1 MPHCTSPSAPAT
13 VPISLHEGWQL
24 RSEELEWGPEQA
36 AAVLER
42 TEGWLAHPVPGD
54 VRQTLVAHGLLP
66 EPRVGLNALEQD
78 WIEHKSWWFRKS
90 FDVTAEFLAGADV
103 VELCFESLDCEA
115 DVWLNGHAL
124 GHHRSAHHPFVR
136 DVRTRLHP
144 GENTVLVR
152 LTTGNTSID
161 PNKLWPLKR
170 NKSAISEFA
179 GVFSTRGD
187 RRRAF
192 LRKPQFCFGWD
203 WAPRLATC
211 AIAGEVTLTAF
222 RTLAVRSIHPVT
234 TAIRG
239 SSAELRVDVEIENFA
254 LFATIDARI
263 ELAVTF
269 EGAPVFTRTLED
281 VLLKSGV
288 NGVTFTATVE
298 NARLWWPNGT
308 GGGDGPRALY
318 VAEVAVSALAPAT
331 TYPVKRG
338 RGATPHRATACTRFG
353 LRTVR
358 LLTERINAEERGLT
372 FEVNGVRI
380 FAKGANWA
388 PVDSLPARVSAGQY
402 RHLVREAQAA
412 NFNMLRIWGGGIYN
426 PGVFYDACDELGI
439 LVWQDYM
446 FACDIYPDHE
456 EWFRRESELEI
467 TYQTR
472 RLRAH
477 PCIAL
482 WCGNNESQSGFLGGY
497 FGGVPMEQL
506 PCFGGA
512 HVYNHLAPTL
522 ARQLAPEIPYW
533 NGGPYG
539 GESSGSH
546 HVGDNHLCYHDI
558 DLAVF
563 DTQAA
568 SHFASE
574 FGNLGP
580 IRASSWRTATGLA
593 DPKPD
598 SPEWLQHTNT
608 FSKPGG
614 DVRKAIEF
622 QYGIATETPLSL
634 EEFILLGG
642 MTQGRW
648 YQRAIHTFRARE
660 HCDGA
665 LFWMYADCWGE
676 IGWTIIDCYGRRKNS
691 FAFVARAFAPL
702 ILILRREGAAV
713 RGTMINDAADAWRGT
728 VELGWMSFDGTRV
741 VAEQTGV
748 EAPAHSRRVAFEI
761 PQGGHPTKEGFYFA
775 RMVGGGGADARA
787 LVEDRGPGTA
797 VLLPDRLGECALPEP
812 TLRVSGVAE
821 RDGALWFTVTTDV
834 FAHGVHFNL
843 GDDARPS
850 DEFFDLMPGESR
862 TVRVPGVRL
871 PAEGMVAKSV
881 LSRGTV

>member
-1 MPHCTSPSAPAT
+1 MPENTHARVAAQ
-13 VPISLHEGWQL
+13 VQLNLNDGWWL
-24 RSEELEWGPEQA
+24 RFEELETGPA
-36 AAVLER
+36 LVAAVAGR
-42 TEGWLAHPVPGD
+42 KDGWLAHPVPGD
-54 VRQTLVAHGLLP
+54 VRQTLVTHGKLP
-66 EPRVGLNALEQD
+66 EPSVGLNALEQD
-78 WIEHKSWWFRKS
+78 WVEHKSWWFKKQVE
-90 FDVTAEFLAGADV
+90 VTAEFLDGADV
-103 VELCFESLDCEA
+103 VELSFESLDCEA
-115 DVWLNGHAL
+115 DVWINGHPL
-124 GHHRSAHHPFVR
+124 GHHRSAHYPFVR
-136 DVRTRLHP
+136 DVRTLLTA

-161 PNKLWPLKR
+161 PNELWPLER
-170 NKSAISEFA
+170 FKSAGWSGPGIF
-179 GVFSTRGD
+179 VTRAD

-211 AIAGEVTLTAF
+211 AIAGDVTLTAF

-239 SSAELRVDVEIENFA
+239 SSAELKVEVEIENFA

-269 EGAPVFTRTLED
+269 EGTPVFEEVRED

-288 NGVTFTATVE
+288 NVVTFTTTLE
-298 NARLWWPNGT
+298 DARLWWPNGA
-308 GGGDGPRALY
+308 DAGPGKRALY
-318 VAEVAVSALAPAT
+318 AADVAVSAVSPAT
-331 TYPVKRG
+331 CYPVKRE
-338 RGATPHRATACTRFG
+338 RGTTPQRATGSTRFG

-380 FAKGANWA
+380 FSKGANWA
-388 PVDSLPARVSAGQY
+388 PVDSLPARVPAEKY
-402 RHLVREAQAA
+402 RHLIREAQAA

-426 PGVFYDACDELGI
+426 PEVFYEACDELGI

-446 FACDIYPDHE
+446 FACDIYPDHL

-467 TYQTR
+467 AYQTR

-497 FGGVPMEQL
+497 FGGVPMLEL

-512 HVYNHLAPTL
+512 HIYNNLAPTV

-539 GESSGSH
+539 GEFSGTH

-563 DTQAA
+563 DTNAQ

-580 IRASSWRTATGLA
+580 IPASSWRAATGQA
-593 DPKPD
+593 EPKPD

-622 QYGIATETPLSL
+622 QYGIATDAALTL

-660 HCDGA
+660 TCDGA

-676 IGWTIIDCYGRRKNS
+676 IGWTIVDYYGRRKNS
-691 FAFVARAFAPL
+691 FAFVARAFAPRA
-702 ILILRREGAAV
+702 LILRREGTLI
-713 RGTMINDAADAWRGT
+713 RGTAINDRAEAWLGT
-728 VELGWMSFDGTRV
+728 VEFGWMSFDGARV
-741 VAEQTGV
+741 VAEKAEVNTP
-748 EAPAHSRRVAFEI
+748 EHSRLVALEFAAGEHSVKD
-761 PQGGHPTKEGFYFA
+761 GVFFA
-775 RMVGGGGADARA
+775 RVVAGEKGGP
-787 LVEDRGPGTA
+787 ETA
-797 VLLPDRLGECALPEP
+797 VLLPDRVSECAFPTP
-812 TLRVSGVAE
+812 TLRVQDVKTGAE
-821 RDGALWFTVTTDV
+821 CEVTFNVSTDV
-834 FAHGVHFNL
+834 FAHGVYFNF
-843 GDDARPS
+843 GDDARVS
-850 DEFFDLMPGESR
+850 DQFFDLIPGESR
-862 TVRVPGVRL
+862 TVRVSGARVPS
-871 PAEGMVAKSV
+871 EGIVGRSV
-881 LSRGTV
+881 LPRG